1 MAPRR
6 NYGTGNLRER
16 RGAWYGQWWVGGRRV
31 QRKLG
36 PKRQPGSRHG
46 LTRKQAEAEMR
57 RKMQEV
63 RSAPPGEHLSVE
75 DVGERYI
82 RHVEVVL
89 ERKPT
94 TVSDYRSILRRHL
107 GPYFGQRGIDKITTE
122 DIAAYMAA
130 KAAEGLKTKTISNHL
145 NFTHGLFGFA
155 VTKKWAAANPVAT
168 VSRPRVSG
176 TDPDIRYLDRD
187 QVEALL
193 RDIPDDRLGPT
204 DRVLYLAATMAGLRQ
219 GELIALR
226 WQDVDWVAG
235 VIRVRRSFTRG
246 QFGTPKS
253 KRSSR
258 AVPMADRLAGEL
270 ERHFQGSAYQADE
283 DLVFAHPDTGGPYD
297 ASKMRKRFRSALRAA
312 KVRPVRFHDLRH
324 SYGTAMAA
332 AGAPLR
338 ALQEWMGHRNYSTTE
353 VYADYAPDPSQGARW
368 AEEAF
373 GAGTNLGTNLSAR
386 ERNSEQ
392 DAVPEDA

>member
-1 MAPRR
+1 
-6 NYGTGNLRER
+6 
-16 RGAWYGQWWVGGRRV
+16 
-31 QRKLG
+31 
-36 PKRQPGSRHG
+36 
-46 LTRKQAEAEMR
+46 
-57 RKMQEV
+57 MQEV
-63 RSAPPGEHLSVE
+63 RSAPPGERLTLE
-75 DVGERYI
+75 EVGERYI

-94 TVSDYRSILRRHL
+94 TVSDYRSMLRRHL
-107 GPYFGQRGIDKITTE
+107 APHFGQAGIDKITTE

-130 KAAEGLKTKTISNHL
+130 KAPRGCRRRRSPTTSTSPTGSSGSPWTRSGPLPTR
-145 NFTHGLFGFA
+145 
-155 VTKKWAAANPVAT
+155 WRR

-176 TDPDIRYLDRD
+176 ADPDIRYLDRD
-187 QVEALL
+187 QIEALL
-193 RDIPDDRLGPT
+193 RAVPDDRLGPT
-204 DRVLYLAATMAGLRQ
+204 DRVLYLTATMAGLRQ

-226 WQDVDWVAG
+226 WQDVDWIAG

-270 ERHFQGSAYQADE
+270 ERHFQRSGYQADE

-297 ASKMRKRFRSALRAA
+297 ASKMRKRFKAALKAA
-312 KVRPVRFHDLRH
+312 KVRQVRFHDLRH

-338 ALQEWMGHRNYSTTE
+338 ALQEWMGHQNYSTTE
-353 VYADYAPDPSQGARW
+353 VYADYAPDPSQGAAW
-368 AEEAF
+368 AEAAF
-373 GAGTNLGTNLSAR
+373 GAGTKSGTKLSAS